1 MTYLKQLLVLTLF
14 ASILSCQTG
23 GGTFK
28 TKNGFEYTIHTKG
41 KGAKAKES
49 DIVFFTV
56 KLSADTTVLQNNNDA
71 NNLPSM
77 QLPKGWQKIT
87 PPNPFFEIFAQANVG
102 DSLTLRIP
110 VDSIPKGNPDLI
122 GKKMINYE
130 ITVKDIKDSL
140 SFVKYLDGKKAE
152 RAKKAELSTGRI
164 PEIQK
169 NLEGL
174 LAQYKAK
181 TLKLEKTASGLQY
194 LITEKG
200 TGPVAKKG
208 QPVAVHYYGVL
219 TDGKEFDNS
228 FKTGDPI
235 KFPVGTGNVI
245 PGWDEALMLL
255 PEGTKATIFIPS
267 NLGYGDQPSGPIPAK
282 SELVFYIEV
291 LKP

>member
-14 ASILSCQTG
+14 ASILSCQSG
-23 GGTFK
+23 GGSFK
-28 TKNGFEYTIHTKG
+28 TKNGFGYVVHTKG

-56 KLSADTTVLQNNNDA
+56 KLLADTSLLQNNNDP

-77 QLPKGWQKIT
+77 QLPKGWEKIT

-102 DSLTLRIP
+102 DSITLSIP
-110 VDSIPKGNPDLI
+110 VDSLPKGNPDLM
-122 GKKMINYE
+122 GKKMINYVLS
-130 ITVKDIKDSL
+130 IKDIKDSL
-140 SFVKYLDGKKAE
+140 AFVKFMEGKNAE
-152 RAKKAELSTGRI
+152 KAKKAELSAALI
-164 PEIQK
+164 PGIQK
-169 NLEGL
+169 NMDDI

-181 TLKLEKTASGLQY
+181 TVKLEKTATGLQY
-194 LITEKG
+194 IITEKG
-200 TGPVAKKG
+200 NGPVAKKG
-208 QPVAVHYYGVL
+208 EEVSVNYYGVL

-228 FKTGDPI
+228 FKRGEPI
-235 KFPVGTGNVI
+235 KFQVGTGSVI

-255 PEGTKATIFIPS
+255 PQGSKATLFIPS
-267 NLGYGDQPSGPIPAK
+267 KLGYGEQPSGPIPAN

>member
-1 MTYLKQLLVLTLF
+1 MTYLKQLLVLSLF
-14 ASILSCQTG
+14 ASIISCQSG

-41 KGAKAKES
+41 KGAKPKES

-77 QLPKGWQKIT
+77 QLPRGWQKIT

-102 DSLTLRIP
+102 DSLTLHIP
-110 VDSIPKGNPDLI
+110 VDSIPKGNPDLV
-122 GKKMINYE
+122 GKKMINYV
-130 ITVKDIKDSL
+130 ITVKDIKDSI
-140 SFVKYLDGKKAE
+140 SFVKFMDEKKAE
-152 RAKKAELSTGRI
+152 RAKKAEISAGRI

-181 TLKLEKTASGLQY
+181 TLKLEKTATGLQY
-194 LITEKG
+194 IIAEKG

-208 QPVAVHYYGVL
+208 QPVSVNYYGVL

-267 NLGYGDQPSGPIPAK
+267 NLGYGDQPSGPIPPK